1 MRTHSYFRTTNCLQS
16 VARIRLEAVVEILC
30 VPYSVPPSP
39 QPRKQRATRKKLLAV
54 FVLCSLASGCAN
66 LDVAREPSQALPA
79 AGSAFGRSIQA
90 QAAPYQGRSGF
101 RLLSNST
108 EAFTARAELIRNAQ
122 TSLDLQYYIVHDGVS
137 TRMLVEELLKA
148 ADRGVRVRILLD
160 DTTSD
165 GLDTIIATLA
175 AHPQIQIRLFNPL
188 HLGRSTGVT
197 RAAGR
202 LFNLSLQ
209 HRRMHNKLWL
219 ADNSVAIV
227 GGRNLGDEYFD
238 AEPNLNFT
246 DIDMLSVGPVA
257 EQLGHSFDQYWNSAL
272 SKPIDEFLSSKPSA
286 KDLQNTRTRLEESLD
301 ETRKQNHALYQQ
313 LMTFK
318 TAPRMDIWR
327 KELIW
332 AWNQALWDA
341 PSKVLAKD
349 EPDPQLLLTTQLAP
363 ELRGVSKELIMISAY
378 FVPGQPGLVYLT
390 GRADAGV
397 SVSLL
402 TNSLE
407 ATDVPAVHG
416 GYAPYRKALLE
427 HGVKL
432 YELRRQPGDNYG
444 SGPHLFYSKSFRGSD
459 SSLHSKAMI
468 FDRQKAFIG
477 SFNFD
482 PRSVLWN
489 TEVGVLVDGP
499 ELAEHVRELAL
510 QGMAPALSY
519 QAKLQDGKI
528 VWVTEDN
535 GQMHTLTKEPGSW
548 WRRFNAWFS
557 TTVGLERML

>member
-1 MRTHSYFRTTNCLQS
+1 MRL
-16 VARIRLEAVVEILC
+16 
-30 VPYSVPPSP
+30 
-39 QPRKQRATRKKLLAV
+39 KQAFALLLLITAG
-54 FVLCSLASGCAN
+54 LSGCATLN
-66 LDVAREPSQALPA
+66 APREPSQALPA
-79 AGSAFGRSIQA
+79 TESAFGRSIQA

-108 EAFTARAELIRNAQ
+108 EAFMARAELIRNAQ
-122 TSLDLQYYIVHDGVS
+122 SSLDLQYYIVHDGIS
-137 TRMLVEELLKA
+137 TRMLVDELLKA
-148 ADRGVRVRILLD
+148 ADRGVRIRILLD

-165 GLDTIIATLA
+165 GLDQVIATLA

-197 RAAGR
+197 RAMGR

-238 AEPNLNFT
+238 AEPSLNFT

-272 SKPIDEFLSSKPSA
+272 SKPIDEFLSSTPTA
-286 KDLQNTRTRLEESLD
+286 RDLANTRQQLEQSLADTR
-301 ETRKQNHALYQQ
+301 RQNHALYQQ
-313 LMTFK
+313 LK
-318 TAPRMDIWR
+318 TYQSHPRMDIWR

-341 PSKVLAKD
+341 PSKVLARN

-363 ELRGVSKELIMISAY
+363 ELQGVSQELIMISAY
-378 FVPGQPGLVYLT
+378 FVPGQPGLVSLT

-397 SVSLL
+397 QVSLL

-427 HGVKL
+427 HGVRL
-432 YELRRQPGDNYG
+432 FELRRQPGDHGG
-444 SGPHLFYSKSFRGSD
+444 SGPHLFRSTWRGSD

-468 FDRQKAFIG
+468 FDRQKSFIG

-489 TEVGVLVDGP
+489 TEVGVLVDSP
-499 ELAEHVRELAL
+499 ELAEHVRALAL

-519 QAKLQDGKI
+519 EAKLQDGKI

-535 GQMHTLTKEPGSW
+535 QQLHTLTREPGSW
-548 WRRFNAWFS
+548 WRRINAWLS
-557 TTVGLERML
+557 TSVGLERML

>member
-1 MRTHSYFRTTNCLQS
+1 MRL
-16 VARIRLEAVVEILC
+16 
-30 VPYSVPPSP
+30 
-39 QPRKQRATRKKLLAV
+39 KQAFALLLLITAG
-54 FVLCSLASGCAN
+54 LSGCATLN
-66 LDVAREPSQALPA
+66 VPREPSQALPA
-79 AGSAFGRSIQA
+79 TESAFGRSIQA

-108 EAFTARAELIRNAQ
+108 EAFMARAELIRNAQ
-122 TSLDLQYYIVHDGVS
+122 SSLDLQYYIVHDGIS
-137 TRMLVEELLKA
+137 TRMLVDELLKA
-148 ADRGVRVRILLD
+148 ADRGVRIRILLD

-165 GLDTIIATLA
+165 GLDQVIATLA

-188 HLGRSTGVT
+188 HLGRSTGIT

-202 LFNLSLQ
+202 LFNLSQQ

-238 AEPNLNFT
+238 AEPSLNFT

-272 SKPIDEFLSSKPSA
+272 SKPIDEFLSSVPTA
-286 KDLQNTRTRLEESLD
+286 RDLANTRQQLEQSLADTR
-301 ETRKQNHALYQQ
+301 RQNHALYQQ
-313 LMTFK
+313 LK
-318 TAPRMDIWR
+318 TYQSHPRMDIWR

-341 PSKVLAKD
+341 PSKVLARN

-363 ELRGVSKELIMISAY
+363 ELQGVSQELIMISAY

-397 SVSLL
+397 QVSLL

-427 HGVKL
+427 HGVRL
-432 YELRRQPGDNYG
+432 FELRRQPGDHGG
-444 SGPHLFYSKSFRGSD
+444 SGPHLFRSTWRGSD

-468 FDRQKAFIG
+468 FDRQKSFIG

-489 TEVGVLVDGP
+489 TEVGVLVDSP
-499 ELAEHVRELAL
+499 ELAEHVRALAL

-519 QAKLQDGKI
+519 EAKLQDGKI

-535 GQMHTLTKEPGSW
+535 QQLHTLTREPGSW
-548 WRRFNAWFS
+548 WRRINAWLS
-557 TTVGLERML
+557 TSVGLERML

>member
-1 MRTHSYFRTTNCLQS
+1 MRSSTVL
-16 VARIRLEAVVEILC
+16 
-30 VPYSVPPSP
+30 P
-39 QPRKQRATRKKLLAV
+39 LAL
-54 FVLCSLASGCAN
+54 FLALSLSGCATF
-66 LDVAREPSQALPA
+66 DAPREPSQALPA
-79 AGSAFGRSIQA
+79 AQSAFGRSIQA
-90 QAAPYQGRSGF
+90 QAAPYKGQSGF
-101 RLLSNST
+101 RLLSNSS
-108 EAFTARAELIRNAQ
+108 EAFMARAELIRNAQ

-137 TRMLVEELLKA
+137 TRMLVDELLKA

-165 GLDTIIATLA
+165 GLDQAIATLA
-175 AHPQIQIRLFNPL
+175 AHPQIHIRLFNPL

-219 ADNSVAIV
+219 ADNSAAIV

-238 AEPNLNFT
+238 AEPNMNFT
-246 DIDMLSVGPVA
+246 DIDMLGIGPVA

-272 SKPIDEFLSSKPSA
+272 SKPIDEFLSSPPTA
-286 KDLQNTRTRLEESLD
+286 KDLANTRTRLEESLE

-313 LMTFK
+313 LMTY
-318 TAPRMDIWR
+318 TTHPRMDLWR
-327 KELIW
+327 SELIW

-363 ELRGVSKELIMISAY
+363 ELTGVSKELVLISAY

-432 YELRRQPGDNYG
+432 YELRRQPGDEGSGG
-444 SGPHLFYSKSFRGSD
+444 SGPHLFYGKSYRGSD
-459 SSLHSKAMI
+459 SSLHSKAII
-468 FDRQKAFIG
+468 FDGQKSFIG

-489 TEVGVLVDGP
+489 TEVGVLVDSP
-499 ELAEHVRELAL
+499 ELAAHVRELAL
-510 QGMAPALSY
+510 QGMAPPLAY
-519 QAKLQDGKI
+519 EAKLQDGHV

-535 GQMHTLTKEPGSW
+535 GQMHTLTQEPGSW

-557 TTVGLERML
+557 TSVGLERML

>member
-1 MRTHSYFRTTNCLQS
+1 MSTY
-16 VARIRLEAVVEILC
+16 RLPALL
-30 VPYSVPPSP
+30 
-39 QPRKQRATRKKLLAV
+39 LLAT
-54 FVLCSLASGCAN
+54 LLAGCAGF
-66 LDVAREPSQALPA
+66 DAVREPSQALPA
-79 AGSAFGRSIQA
+79 TDSSFGRSIQA
-90 QAAPYQGRSGF
+90 QAAAYKGQSGF

-108 EAFTARAELIRNAQ
+108 EAFMARAELIRNAQ

-137 TRMLVEELLKA
+137 TRMLVDELLKA

-165 GLDTIIATLA
+165 GLDQIIATLA
-175 AHPQIQIRLFNPL
+175 AHPHIQIRLFNPL

-197 RAAGR
+197 RAMGR

-219 ADNSVAIV
+219 ADNSAAIV

-238 AEPNLNFT
+238 AEPNMNFT
-246 DIDMLSVGPVA
+246 DIDMLGVGPVA

-272 SKPIDEFLSSKPSA
+272 SKPIEEFLSMKPTA
-286 KDLQNTRTRLEESLD
+286 KDLANTRTRLEESLE
-301 ETRKQNHALYQQ
+301 ETRRQNHALYQQ
-313 LMTFK
+313 LMTY
-318 TAPRMDIWR
+318 TTHPRMELWR
-327 KELIW
+327 RELIW

-363 ELRGVSKELIMISAY
+363 ELTGVSKELIMISAY

-402 TNSLE
+402 TNALE

-432 YELRRQPGDNYG
+432 YELRRQPGDSGG

-468 FDRQKAFIG
+468 FDGQKSFIG

-489 TEVGVLVDGP
+489 TEVGVLVDSP
-499 ELAEHVRELAL
+499 ELAGHVRESAL

-519 QAKLQDGKI
+519 QAKLQEGQV

-535 GQMHTLTKEPGSW
+535 GQLHTLTEEPGSW
-548 WRRFNAWFS
+548 WRRFNAWMS

>member
-1 MRTHSYFRTTNCLQS
+1 MLLFALCLGGCS
-16 VARIRLEAVVEILC
+16 TLEVN
-30 VPYSVPPSP
+30 
-39 QPRKQRATRKKLLAV
+39 RA
-54 FVLCSLASGCAN
+54 
-66 LDVAREPSQALPA
+66 PSQSLPA
-79 AGSAFGRSIQA
+79 SDSAFGRSIQA

-101 RLLSNST
+101 RLLPNSS
-108 EAFTARAELIRNAQ
+108 EAFRARAELIRNAQ
-122 TSLDLQYYIVHDGVS
+122 TSLDLQYYIVHDGLS
-137 TRMLVEELLKA
+137 TRMLVDELLKA

-160 DTTSD
+160 DTASD
-165 GLDTIIATLA
+165 GLDDILATLA
-175 AHPQIQIRLFNPL
+175 AHPNIQIRLFNPL
-188 HLGRSTGVT
+188 QLGRSTGVT
-197 RAAGR
+197 RAMGR
-202 LFNLSLQ
+202 LFNLSRQ

-219 ADNSVAIV
+219 ADNSAAIV

-238 AEPNLNFT
+238 AQPDLNFT
-246 DIDMLSVGPVA
+246 DIDLLSVGPVA

-272 SKPIDEFLSSKPSA
+272 SQPIGDFVSSRLSHRELSQARTALEASLKKSKLA
-286 KDLQNTRTRLEESLD
+286 HQ
-301 ETRKQNHALYQQ
+301 ALFQQ
-313 LMTFK
+313 LAAYETHPQMEV
-318 TAPRMDIWR
+318 WR

-349 EPDPQLLLTTQLAP
+349 EPDPHLLLTTQLAP
-363 ELRGVSKELIMISAY
+363 DLAGVSKELILISAY
-378 FVPGQPGLVYLT
+378 FVPGKTGLVYLT

-397 SVSLL
+397 DVRLL

-432 YELRRQPGDNYG
+432 YELRRQPGSTGG
-444 SGPHLFYSKSFRGSD
+444 SGLHLFHPGMSSD

-468 FDRQKAFIG
+468 FDQQKSFIG

-482 PRSVLWN
+482 PRSGLWN
-489 TEVGVLVDGP
+489 TEVGVLVDSP
-499 ELAEHVRELAL
+499 ELAAEARKLAL

-519 QAKLQDGKI
+519 EPKLEEGKI

-535 GQMHTLTKEPGSW
+535 GQMHTLTREPGNW
-548 WRRFNAWFS
+548 WRRLNAWVS
-557 TTVGLERML
+557 KTVGLEKML

>member
-1 MRTHSYFRTTNCLQS
+1 MIQ
-16 VARIRLEAVVEILC
+16 RLL
-30 VPYSVPPSP
+30 PFF
-39 QPRKQRATRKKLLAV
+39 LLGA
-54 FVLCSLASGCAN
+54 LALGGCATV
-66 LDVAREPSQALPA
+66 DTPRIPSDALPA
-79 AGSAFGRSIQA
+79 AQSSFGRSIQA
-90 QAAPYQGRSGF
+90 QAAPHQGRSGF
-101 RLLSNST
+101 RLLPNSS
-108 EAFTARAELIRNAQ
+108 EAFMARAELIRNAQ
-122 TSLDLQYYIVHDGVS
+122 SSLDLQYYIVHDGIS
-137 TRMLVEELLKA
+137 TRMLVDELLKA

-165 GLDTIIATLA
+165 GLDQVIATLA
-175 AHPQIQIRLFNPL
+175 AHPQIEIRLFNPL

-197 RAAGR
+197 RAMGR

-246 DIDMLSVGPVA
+246 DIDMLGVGPVA

-272 SKPIDEFLSSKPSA
+272 SKPIDEFFSGKPTA
-286 KDLQNTRTRLEESLD
+286 KDLQNTRTRLEESLE
-301 ETRKQNHALYQQ
+301 ETRKQNHALYRQ
-313 LMTFK
+313 LMTY
-318 TAPRMDIWR
+318 TRHPRMDIWR
-327 KELIW
+327 RELIW

-341 PSKVLAKD
+341 PSKVLAKG

-363 ELRGVSKELIMISAY
+363 ELNGVSKELIMISAY

-432 YELRRQPGDNYG
+432 FELRRQPGDSGG
-444 SGPHLFYSKSFRGSD
+444 SGPHLFHKGTFRGSD
-459 SSLHSKAMI
+459 SSLHSKAII
-468 FDRQKAFIG
+468 FDREKSFIG

-489 TEVGVLVDGP
+489 TERG
-499 ELAEHVRELAL
+499 
-510 QGMAPALSY
+510 S
-519 QAKLQDGKI
+519 KL
-528 VWVTEDN
+528 N
-535 GQMHTLTKEPGSW
+535 
-548 WRRFNAWFS
+548 
-557 TTVGLERML
+557 

>member
-1 MRTHSYFRTTNCLQS
+1 MRSRQ
-16 VARIRLEAVVEILC
+16 A
-30 VPYSVPPSP
+30 
-39 QPRKQRATRKKLLAV
+39 LA
-54 FVLCSLASGCAN
+54 FLMLIVLCLSGCISLNAP
-66 LDVAREPSQALPA
+66 REPSQALPA
-79 AGSAFGRSIQA
+79 ASSAFGRSIQA
-90 QAAPYQGRSGF
+90 QAAAYEGRSGF
-101 RLLSNST
+101 RLLSDST
-108 EAFTARAELIRNAQ
+108 EAFMARAELIRNAQ
-122 TSLDLQYYIVHDGVS
+122 SSLDLQYYIVHDGIS
-137 TRMLVEELLKA
+137 TRMLVDELLKA
-148 ADRGVRVRILLD
+148 ADRGVRIRILLD

-165 GLDTIIATLA
+165 GLDQIMATLA
-175 AHPQIQIRLFNPL
+175 VHPQVQIRLFNPL

-197 RAAGR
+197 RTMGR

-219 ADNSVAIV
+219 ADNSAAIV

-246 DIDMLSVGPVA
+246 DIDILGIGPVA

-272 SKPIDEFLSSKPSA
+272 SKPIGEFLSRRPSA
-286 KDLQNTRTRLEESLD
+286 RELANTRLRLQQSLD
-301 ETRKQNHALYQQ
+301 DAQQ
-313 LMTFK
+313 QDHTLFQELKAYRTQ
-318 TAPRMDIWR
+318 PRMDVWR

-332 AWNQALWDA
+332 AWNQALWDS
-341 PSKVLAKD
+341 PSKVLSNG
-349 EPDPQLLLTTQLAP
+349 EPDPHLLLTTQLAP
-363 ELRGVSKELIMISAY
+363 ELQSVSKELMMVSAY

-397 SVSLL
+397 AVSLL

-416 GYAPYRKALLE
+416 GYAPYRKALLQ

-432 YELRRQPGDNYG
+432 YELRRQPGNGG
-444 SGPHLFYSKSFRGSD
+444 SGPHLFHSASYPASD

-468 FDRQKAFIG
+468 FDRQKSFIG

-489 TEVGVLVDGP
+489 TEVGVLVDSP
-499 ELAEHVRELAL
+499 ELAEHVRSLAL

-519 QAKLQDGKI
+519 EAKLQDGKL

-535 GQMHTLTKEPGSW
+535 QQLHTLTREPGSW
-548 WRRFNAWFS
+548 WRRFNAWMS
-557 TTVGLERML
+557 NTIGLERML